1 MPFIIAIIGII
12 VAGYFWAQR
21 ARDMA
26 EIAETVAEVPGDIK
40 AAARRFGFKRRT
52 NVHPVESV
60 DDPKLAIAGIA
71 NSFFE
76 LGALPTEEQRR
87 MLMLQVR
94 SVLGVSYDEAEELLV
109 LGRWLASESGGP
121 EAGILRLSRRLNK
134 IAGVDG
140 FQNLMELLKN
150 LLKDNW
156 SDEQITAL
164 NDIKRAFRIS

>member
-1 MPFIIAIIGII
+1 MPFVIAIIGII
-12 VAGYFWAQR
+12 AAAYFWAQR
-21 ARDMA
+21 ARNAA
-26 EIAETVAEVPGDIK
+26 EIAKAVAEVPGDIK
-40 AAARRFGFKRRT
+40 AAARRFGFRRRM

-87 MLMLQVR
+87 MLALQVR
-94 SVLGVSYDEAEELLV
+94 SVLELSEAEAEELLV

-121 EAGILRLSRRLNK
+121 EAGILRLSRRLNR

-140 FQNLMELLKN
+140 FQELMELLKN
-150 LLKDNW
+150 LLKDDW
-156 SDEQITAL
+156 SDAQIAAL
-164 NDIKRAFRIS
+164 NDVKRAFRIS